1 MDVLLFLTLIAVCFG
16 FGWIVG
22 HATGYETGRNERNRR

>member
-1 MDVLLFLTLIAVCFG
+1 MLTLALMAACFV

-22 HATGYETGRNERNRR
+22 HATGYETGRNER

>member
-1 MDVLLFLTLIAVCFG
+1 MELMLTLALMAACFG

-22 HATGYETGRNERNRR
+22 HATGYERGRDER